1 MNIIIIEKFEL
12 NKNSSIPL
20 YFQLQNYIIDNI
32 KSDKIKEGDMLP
44 AEIDISNILKI
55 SRPTVRQALTNLAN
69 EGYVNRIKG
78 KGTFVTKPIIT
89 QEYTS
94 IIESYNIEM
103 SKKGFIPRTKVLEIV
118 VITADD
124 SICKKLQIKKNEK
137 VIKLKRLR
145 YATQKNENRY
155 TPVLV
160 TTVYMPYSLLPD
172 LISYDFEVFSFY
184 EVLDKY
190 NLSIKNV
197 VRELEAK
204 RVEEDDTAKLL
215 DIETGSAVHF
225 ITSIGYLS
233 NGTPIEYS
241 ESTYPG
247 ERNKFII
254 KISK

>member
-20 YFQLQNYIIDNI
+20 YFQLQNHIINNI
-32 KSDKIKEGDMLP
+32 KNNKIKEGDMLP
-44 AEIDISNILKI
+44 TEIKISNILEI
-55 SRPTVRQALTNLAN
+55 SRPTVRQALANLVN
-69 EGYVNRIKG
+69 EGYLNRIKG

-94 IIESYNIEM
+94 IIESYNVEM
-103 SKKGFIPRTKVLEIV
+103 SKKGFIPKTKVLELE
-118 VITADD
+118 VIDADEN
-124 SICKKLQIKKNEK
+124 ICKKLQIKNSDK

-145 YATQKNENRY
+145 YATQQNDNRY
-155 TPVLV
+155 KPVLV
-160 TTVYMPYSLLPD
+160 TTVYMPYKLLPE

-190 NLSIKNV
+190 NLSVKNV
-197 VRELEAK
+197 IRELEAK
-204 RVEEDDTAKLL
+204 RVEQDDIAKLL
-215 DIETGSAVHF
+215 DIETGAAVHF
-225 ITSIGYLS
+225 ITSIGFLL